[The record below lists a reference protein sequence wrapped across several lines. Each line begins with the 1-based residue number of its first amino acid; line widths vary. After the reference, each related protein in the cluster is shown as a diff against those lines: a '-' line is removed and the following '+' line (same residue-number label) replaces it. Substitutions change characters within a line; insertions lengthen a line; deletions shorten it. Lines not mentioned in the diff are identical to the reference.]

1 MATMKYFEHS
11 GGAIWITSH
20 NLSSHLGIL
29 RFVVPHFNIDF
40 ITEFFHGVSLRFRG
54 LHSSN
59 QQLYP
64 TPSTAANTLGRFS
77 KSTNR
82 LTSTT
87 AASTLLSPHHRTHH
101 DYRSTQTLPRKLDN
115 HKKSSVH
122 SASVNNLA
130 ATHSQLRRDSTP
142 NINVQQQPI
151 IHNTGPAKPARTYK
165 ALNRS
170 KSFNVHGLNGT
181 NDPSPIYIEKLTT
194 RHIPSNPSMMY
205 KSSPHLSDE
214 KSQLK
219 SPSIV
224 NLISRSQRDLTKIDE
239 DSDQQQQTSRVFHY
253 NQLNRSNHGPTNG
266 GLEKRSTFLRGLQDQ
281 APELYRT
288 IHGGGGAGED
298 DARRMSATT
307 TTMFIP
313 GRLDRESSLGSRSPV
328 THHLNKDTA
337 SIVRRGSTSTADDY
351 SETYKITSKSDDP
364 RRPSITNTVHSFT
377 KKTVPARN
385 GTRGKE
391 TIESNERKSV
401 TTSRY
406 KLSEPNHQSTLRY
419 QPRNSGQVVDGV
431 GLAPGPVV
439 IELRNRM

>member
-1 MATMKYFEHS
+1 M
-11 GGAIWITSH
+11 
-20 NLSSHLGIL
+20 
-29 RFVVPHFNIDF
+29 
-40 ITEFFHGVSLRFRG
+40 
-54 LHSSN
+54 
-59 QQLYP
+59 
-64 TPSTAANTLGRFS
+64 
-77 KSTNR
+77 
-82 LTSTT
+82 
-87 AASTLLSPHHRTHH
+87 
-101 DYRSTQTLPRKLDN
+101 PRKLDS
-115 HKKSSVH
+115 HKKSSIH
-122 SASVNNLA
+122 SASA
-130 ATHSQLRRDSTP
+130 
-142 NINVQQQPI
+142 INVSTLANGSTQPPRHGSAHVQPI
-151 IHNTGPAKPARTYK
+151 QNTGPAKPARTYK

-181 NDPSPIYIEKLTT
+181 SDPSPIYIEKLS
-194 RHIPSNPSMMY
+194 RHIPLTSTAPTSSMMY

-214 KSQLK
+214 KPQLK

-239 DSDQQQQTSRVFHY
+239 DSNSDQQHHMNRVFHY
-253 NQLNRSNHGPTNG
+253 NQVNRSSHTPPNNNNNINNG
-266 GLEKRSTFLRGLQDQ
+266 GIEKRSTFLRGLQDQ

-288 IHGGGGAGED
+288 IHGDD
-298 DARRMSATT
+298 DARRSSS

-328 THHLNKDTA
+328 THINKDTA
-337 SIVRRGSTSTADDY
+337 SIVRRGSTSTEDY

-385 GTRGKE
+385 GIRGKE

-406 KLSEPNHQSTLRY
+406 KTSDPIMATRY
-419 QPRNSGQVVDGV
+419 QPRNSPGHHVDGG
-431 GLAPGPVV
+431 GLASPGPVV

>member
-1 MATMKYFEHS
+1 M
-11 GGAIWITSH
+11 
-20 NLSSHLGIL
+20 
-29 RFVVPHFNIDF
+29 FVFPR
-40 ITEFFHGVSLRFRG
+40 GV
-54 LHSSN
+54 HSSN
-59 QQLYP
+59 QQLYQP
-64 TPSTAANTLGRFS
+64 TPSNTLGRFS

-101 DYRSTQTLPRKLDN
+101 DYRSTQTLPRKMDS

-122 SASVNNLA
+122 SASTNNVSSLA
-130 ATHSQLRRDSTP
+130 GNNPSRRDSAH
-142 NINVQQQPI
+142 IQP

-181 NDPSPIYIEKLTT
+181 NDPTPIYIEKLT
-194 RHIPSNPSMMY
+194 RHIPITSSAPTSSMY
-205 KSSPHLSDE
+205 KSNPHLSDE
-214 KSQLK
+214 KAQLK

-239 DSDQQQQTSRVFHY
+239 DSDQQQTNRVFHY
-253 NQLNRSNHGPTNG
+253 NQVNRTHHTPVNG

-288 IHGGGGAGED
+288 IHGD
-298 DARRMSATT
+298 DEARHPSS
-307 TTMFIP
+307 TTMYIP
-313 GRLDRESSLGSRSPV
+313 GRLDHESSLGSRSPV
-328 THHLNKDTA
+328 TPLNKDTA
-337 SIVRRGSTSTADDY
+337 SIVRRGSTSTEDY
-351 SETYKITSKSDDP
+351 SETYKITSNFDNP

-385 GTRGKE
+385 GIRGKE
-391 TIESNERKSV
+391 TIESNERKSI

-406 KLSEPNHQSTLRY
+406 KSADPIHSTRY
-419 QPRNSGQVVDGV
+419 RSSSHVDG